1 MLEITDTLTNE
12 LLRDM
17 ESVLGLV
24 AEAGRIALERAETAT
39 PEEKS
44 NATYVTDLDKDLEK
58 LLRAELAVR
67 FPQDTL
73 TGEEYPDTGTGGPRL
88 WSIDPIDGTGNLVHQ
103 LPLWAI
109 SVGLAYQGEPVLG
122 VIAIPQLGETYSA
135 LIIRLSQAVC
145 GRWVLHVANWRSH
158 RVADLSLPRSKVNSG
173 MMLWQAL

>member
-88 WSIDPIDGTGNLVHQ
+88 WSSSCFFKP
-103 LPLWAI
+103 WADNCN
-109 SVGLAYQGEPVLG
+109 S
-122 VIAIPQLGETYSA
+122 
-135 LIIRLSQAVC
+135 
-145 GRWVLHVANWRSH
+145 
-158 RVADLSLPRSKVNSG
+158 RVASRIISSRRHPTSL
-173 MMLWQAL
+173 A